1 MTGQDINLSI
11 VERGVDPHSLNLLIE
26 HGRRKGY
33 LNESEIVDCIPEA
46 EFDEELMDA
55 LEQALSE
62 AGVLITD
69 VNDEQQGTGSFSAR
83 EIEAEE
89 TTSYLVEIDEDDLRE
104 IDPDDMVRLYVREA
118 ARVPLLTAEEEVAL
132 AQRIE
137 RCRLAQEELTQ
148 SRPGEERAQELERF
162 IEDGRKAREHLIR
175 ANARLVI
182 SVAKKY
188 LNRGLPFLDLIQEG
202 NIGLMRAIRNYDYH
216 KGFKFSTYATWWI
229 RQAITRALA
238 DQGRTIRLPVHLSDQ
253 VFRMRR
259 EQNRLAQELGQP
271 PSVEELASALD
282 VSVEKV
288 EQLMEA
294 MRRPLSLQ
302 MTVGEDED
310 EDLGDFIED
319 RESPDPEES
328 AAQAIM
334 SEEMLRMMENLP
346 ERERHVLEMRFGL
359 QGEEPLTLTEV
370 GRRMGITRER
380 ARQLEAQALNRL
392 RNPNKPRR
400 RSSR

>member
-1 MTGQDINLSI
+1 MNDQDINLSI
-11 VERGVDPHSLNLLIE
+11 VERGIDPQSLNLLIV
-26 HGRRKGY
+26 HGRRQGY
-33 LNESEIVDCIPEA
+33 ISESEIVDCIPEA
-46 EFDEELMDA
+46 EFDEELREA
-55 LEQALSE
+55 LAQALAD

-69 VNDEQQGTGSFSAR
+69 DTVEER
-83 EIEAEE
+83 ESETFAAGELEAEE
-89 TTSYLVEIDEDDLRE
+89 TSSYLADVDQEDLRE
-104 IDPDDMVRLYVREA
+104 IEPGDMVRLYVREA

-137 RCRLAQEELTQ
+137 RCRLAQEELAQ
-148 SRPGEERAQELERF
+148 SRLDDERAEELKRF
-162 IEDGRKAREHLIR
+162 IEDGRNARDHLIR

-259 EQNRLAQELGQP
+259 EQNRLAQELGRA
-271 PSVEELASALD
+271 PSVEELASALE
-282 VSVEKV
+282 VSPAKV
-288 EQLMEA
+288 EQMLA
-294 MRRPLSLQ
+294 VMRSPLSLQ

-310 EDLGDFIED
+310 EDLGDIIED
-319 RESPDPEES
+319 REASDPEES

-334 SEEMLRMMENLP
+334 SEEMLRLVENLP
-346 ERERHVLEMRFGL
+346 ERERQVIEMRFGL
-359 QGEEPLTLTEV
+359 QGDEPLTLTEV
-370 GRRMGITRER
+370 GRRLGITRER
-380 ARQLEAQALNRL
+380 ARQLEAQAINRL
-392 RNPNKPRR
+392 RHPDRPRR
-400 RSSR
+400 SRS